1 MAVEPDE
8 RLTFLELARKRF
20 ALSEER
26 YSDWRKSAEE
36 ANSFIV
42 GDQWDPLIK
51 QFRNA
56 DKRPCITVNR
66 LAQMTRLVSNQIH
79 RTKPAMRVLPV
90 DSAADVNTA
99 EKIMGVIRHIER
111 NSNSGY
117 VYGNAVDA
125 QVKTGLGF
133 FGFQTRYTQRGSF
146 DMDVGLRAFRNQ
158 LAVYPDAHAQQ
169 FDLSDAGHYF
179 VVEELAK
186 EAHLERYPKSE
197 MVNADLSYGI
207 REQSDWMGRETVRV
221 AEYWY
226 IETETETLYR
236 LKNGTIGHREDFDVE
251 DDKEFKA
258 LVDEEREQ
266 ETRTVHRAIIN
277 GHEILEEDEWPGAW
291 IPIIPIFGEVAYV
304 GGKPVIQ
311 GLIEHGK
318 EPQRMINYLASSM
331 VELIALT
338 PKTPWI
344 ITSTQ
349 LKGHEREWKAAN
361 TKSFAYLIYEPTDSA
376 TGQPFPP
383 PKRNTFEPPIQHT
396 LIAMRAFED
405 ALNHGVGLD
414 APSLGQLSAERSGA
428 AIAQIKEAGILG
440 TYHYVLNLSY
450 AILFAIKQLIGDGNN
465 EGLIRRIYSEP
476 GRIMRILGE
485 DDSEEVI
492 GLGSKDED
500 VDPKIRAQDDF
511 AGVYDLG
518 VGLYDVVADVGQ
530 AFGSQRQE
538 AFNSLMQVIQSNPD
552 LLKVIGDIVFK
563 YADTPGGMELSK
575 RFRKMMPP
583 ELTGDKPQIPPE
595 LEQQMKQAQEQAQQM
610 QGQLQQMG
618 QELEEKERIIQ
629 SKQMESDS
637 KERIAKANIDSK
649 ELIERGNQ
657 QLEHLNIKLD
667 ALKTFANAIEKQE
680 QRASS
685 EQMLEFREQMGV
697 VREDIKALGKE
708 TSPPEGGSEVIE

>member
-1 MAVEPDE
+1 MAIESDE
-8 RLTFLELARKRF
+8 KLSFLELARKRF
-20 ALSEER
+20 ELSEER
-26 YSDWRKSAEE
+26 YSDWRKSA
-36 ANSFIV
+36 ADALSFIV
-42 GDQWDPLIK
+42 GDQWDTLIK
-51 QFRNA
+51 EFRRS

-90 DSAADVNTA
+90 DSAADVDTA

-117 VYGNAVDA
+117 VYGNGVDY

-133 FGFQTRYTQRGSF
+133 FGFKTRYSQRGSF
-146 DMDVGLRAFRNQ
+146 NMDVGLRAFPNS
-158 LAVYPDAHAQQ
+158 LAVYPDASAQE
-169 FDLSDAGHYF
+169 FDLSDAMHYF
-179 VVEELAK
+179 VVEEFSK
-186 EAHLERYPKSE
+186 EVFRERYPNSE
-197 MVNADLSYGI
+197 MVNSDLSFNLG
-207 REQSDWMGRETVRV
+207 EESSWMSRDKVRV

-226 IETETETLYR
+226 IETETEKLYR
-236 LKNGTIGHREDFDVE
+236 LKNGQVGYREDFDVE
-251 DDKEFKA
+251 DADEFAA
-258 LVDEEREQ
+258 LVDEERDE

-277 GHEILEEDEWPGAW
+277 GHEVLEEDEWPGAW
-291 IPIIPIFGEVAYV
+291 IPIIPIFGEVTYV

-361 TKSFAYLIYEPTDSA
+361 TKSFAYLIYEPVDTA
-376 TGQPFPP
+376 TGQPYPP
-383 PKRNTFEPPIQHT
+383 PQRNTYEPPIQHT
-396 LIAMRAFED
+396 LLGMRAFED
-405 ALNHGVGLD
+405 SLNHGVGLD

-450 AILFAIKQLIGDGNN
+450 AIRFAVKQLIGDGNN
-465 EGLIRRIYSEP
+465 EGLIPKIYHES
-476 GRIMRILGE
+476 GRIMRIIGE
-485 DDSEEVI
+485 DDSEEMI
-492 GLGSKDED
+492 GIGENDEAVNAEMRERD
-500 VDPKIRAQDDF
+500 EF

-575 RFRKMMPP
+575 RFRKMIPP
-583 ELTGDKPQIPPE
+583 EITGEKPQIPPE
-595 LEQQMKQAQEQAQQM
+595 LEQEMKQM

-618 QELEEKERIIQ
+618 QALEEKERTIQ
-629 SKQMESDS
+629 SKQIESDS
-637 KERIAKANIDSK
+637 KERIAQATITSK
-649 ELIERGNQ
+649 ENIERGNQ
-657 QLEHLNIKLD
+657 QLEHLTIKLE
-667 ALKTFANAIEKQE
+667 ALKTFAEALEKQE
-680 QRASS
+680 QRAST
-685 EQMLEFREQMGV
+685 EQMLEFKEQLSLV
-697 VREDIKALGKE
+697 KEDIKSLGAE
-708 TSPPEGGSEVIE
+708 TAPPEGGSKATE

>member
-1 MAVEPDE
+1 MAVDPEE
-8 RLTFLELARKRF
+8 RLSFLEKARKRF

-26 YSDWRKSAEE
+26 YTDWRKSAAE
-36 ANSFIV
+36 ANSFIT

-51 QFRNA
+51 KFREA

-90 DSAADVNTA
+90 DSAADVATA

-117 VYGNAVDA
+117 VYGNAVDG

-133 FGFQTRYTQRGSF
+133 FGFQTRYSKRGSF

-158 LAVYPDAHAQQ
+158 SAVYPDAHAQQ
-169 FDLSDAGHYF
+169 FDLSDAMHYF
-179 VVEELAK
+179 VVEEFSK
-186 EAHLERYPKSE
+186 EAFRERYPKAE
-197 MVNADLSYGI
+197 LVNADLSYNTG
-207 REQSDWMGRETVRV
+207 ETSSWMGRETVRV

-236 LKNGTIGHREDFDVE
+236 LKNGSIGHREDFDAIE
-251 DDKEFKA
+251 DEDFKA

-291 IPIIPIFGEVAYV
+291 IPIIPIFGEVTFV

-361 TKSFAYLIYEPTDSA
+361 TKSFAYLIYEPVDTA
-376 TGQPFPP
+376 TGQPYPP
-383 PKRNTFEPPIQHT
+383 PQRNTYEPPIQHT
-396 LIAMRAFED
+396 LLGMRAFED

-428 AIAQIKEAGILG
+428 AIAQIKEAGVLG
-440 TYHYVLNLSY
+440 TYHYVLNLSH
-450 AILFAIKQLIGDGNN
+450 AIRFAVKQLIGDGNN
-465 EGLIRRIYSEP
+465 EGLIPKIYNEP
-476 GRIMRILGE
+476 GRILRIIGE
-485 DDSEEVI
+485 DDSEEMI
-492 GLGSKDED
+492 GIGSKDED
-500 VDPKIRAQDDF
+500 VDPKMLEQDDF

-518 VGLYDVVADVGQ
+518 LGLYDVVADVGQ

-595 LEQQMKQAQEQAQQM
+595 LEQQMKQM

-618 QELEEKERIIQ
+618 QALEEKERIIQ
-629 SKQMESDS
+629 SKQVESDS
-637 KERIAKANIDSK
+637 KERIAQANTDSK
-649 ELIERGNQ
+649 ERIEQGNQ
-657 QLEHLNIKLD
+657 QLKQLTIKLES
-667 ALKTFANAIEKQE
+667 LKTFSSALEKQE
-680 QRASS
+680 QRAST
-685 EQMLEFREQMGV
+685 EQMLEFREQMSV
-697 VREDIKALGKE
+697 VREDIKALGNE
-708 TSPPEGGSEVIE
+708 APPPKGGSEVTE

>member
-1 MAVEPDE
+1 MAIKPDE
-8 RLTFLELARKRF
+8 RLAFLELARKRF
-20 ALSEER
+20 TLSEEL
-26 YSDWRKSAEE
+26 YSDWRKSAGD
-36 ANSFIV
+36 ANSFIT

-51 QFRNA
+51 QFRRA

-90 DSAADVNTA
+90 DSAADVSTA

-133 FGFQTRYTQRGSF
+133 FGLQTRYTKRGSF

-169 FDLSDAGHYF
+169 FDLSDAMYYF
-179 VVEELAK
+179 VVEELSK
-186 EAHLERYPKSE
+186 EAFRRLYPKSE
-197 MVNADLSYGI
+197 IVNADLSTG
-207 REQSDWMGRETVRV
+207 EQSSWIGRETVRV

-226 IETETETLYR
+226 IETETTKLFR
-236 LKNGTIGHREDFDVE
+236 LKNGTIGPREDFDVE
-251 DDKEFKA
+251 DEEEFKA
-258 LVDEEREQ
+258 LVDEERDE

-291 IPIIPIFGEVAYV
+291 IPIIPIFGEVTYV
-304 GGKPVIQ
+304 SGKPVIQ

-361 TKSFAYLIYEPTDSA
+361 TKSFAYLIYEPVDTA
-376 TGQPFPP
+376 TGQPYPP
-383 PKRNTFEPPIQHT
+383 PQRNTFEPPIQHT
-396 LIAMRAFED
+396 LLGMRAFED

-428 AIAQIKEAGILG
+428 AIAQIKEAGVLG
-440 TYHYVLNLSY
+440 TYHYVLNLSH
-450 AILFAIKQLIGDGNN
+450 AIRFAVKQLIGDGNN
-465 EGLIRRIYSEP
+465 EGLIPKIYNDP
-476 GRIMRILGE
+476 GRILRIIGE
-485 DDSEEVI
+485 DDSEEMI
-492 GLGSKDED
+492 GIGSKEED
-500 VDPKIRAQDDF
+500 VDPKMLAQDDF

-518 VGLYDVVADVGQ
+518 LGLYDVVADVGQ

-595 LEQQMKQAQEQAQQM
+595 LEQQLEQMK
-610 QGQLQQMG
+610 GQLEQMG
-618 QELEEKERIIQ
+618 QALEEKERLIQ
-629 SKQMESDS
+629 SKQIESDS
-637 KERIAKANIDSK
+637 KERIAQATIKSK
-649 ELIERGNQ
+649 ENIEQGNQ
-657 QLEHLNIKLD
+657 QLKQLTIKLES
-667 ALKTFANAIEKQE
+667 LKTFSDAIEKQE
-680 QRASS
+680 QRAST
-685 EQMLEFREQMGV
+685 EQMLEFREQMSV
-697 VREDIKALGKE
+697 VREDIKTLGNE
-708 TSPPEGGSEVIE
+708 TSPPAGGPEVTE

>member
-1 MAVEPDE
+1 MAVEPEE
-8 RLTFLELARKRF
+8 RLSFLELARKRF
-20 ALSEER
+20 DLSEER
-26 YSDWRKSAEE
+26 YKDWRKSAAE
-36 ANSFIV
+36 ANSFIT
-42 GDQWDPLIK
+42 GEQWDPQIQK
-51 QFRNA
+51 FREA
-56 DKRPCITVNR
+56 DQRPCVTVNR

-90 DSAADVNTA
+90 DSAADVPTA

-117 VYGNAVDA
+117 VYGNAVDG

-133 FGFQTRYTQRGSF
+133 FGFQTRYSKRGSF

-158 LAVYPDAHAQQ
+158 EAVYPDAHAQQ
-169 FDLSDAGHYF
+169 FDLSDATHYF
-179 VVEELAK
+179 VVEEFSK
-186 EAHLERYPKSE
+186 EAFLERYPDAE
-197 MVNADLSYGI
+197 LVNADLSYSTND
-207 REQSDWMGRETVRV
+207 QSSWMGRESVRV

-226 IETETETLYR
+226 IKTETETLYR
-236 LKNGTIGHREDFDVE
+236 LKNGKIGHREDFDAIE
-251 DDKEFKA
+251 DEDFKA
-258 LVDEEREQ
+258 LVDEEREE

-291 IPIIPIFGEVAYV
+291 IPIIPIFGEVTYV
-304 GGKPVIQ
+304 DGKPVIQ

-318 EPQRMINYLASSM
+318 EPQRIINYLASSM

-361 TKSFAYLIYEPTDSA
+361 TKSYAYLIYEPVDTA
-376 TGQPFPP
+376 TGQPYPP
-383 PKRNTFEPPIQHT
+383 PQRNTYEPPIQHT
-396 LIAMRAFED
+396 LLGMRAFED

-428 AIAQIKEAGILG
+428 AIAQIKEAGVLG
-440 TYHYVLNLSY
+440 TYHYVLNLSH
-450 AILFAIKQLIGDGNN
+450 AILFAVKQLIGDGNN
-465 EGLIRRIYSEP
+465 EGLIPKIYNEP
-476 GRIMRILGE
+476 GRILRIIGD
-485 DDSEEVI
+485 DDSEEMI
-492 GLGSKDED
+492 GIGSKEED
-500 VDPKIRAQDDF
+500 VDQKIRDQDEF

-518 VGLYDVVADVGQ
+518 LGLYDVIADVGQ

-575 RFRKMMPP
+575 RFRKMIPP
-583 ELTGDKPQIPPE
+583 EISGDKPQIPPE
-595 LEQQMKQAQEQAQQM
+595 MEQQMKEM

-618 QELEEKERIIQ
+618 QALEEKERIIQ
-629 SKQMESDS
+629 SKQVEADS
-637 KERIAKANIDSK
+637 KERISQANIQSK
-649 ELIERGNQ
+649 ETIEKGNQ
-657 QLEHLNIKLD
+657 QLKQLTIKLESLKTYSD
-667 ALKTFANAIEKQE
+667 ALEKQE
-680 QRASS
+680 QRAST
-685 EQMLEFREQMGV
+685 EQMLEFKEQMSI
-697 VREDIKALGKE
+697 VREDIKTLGNE
-708 TSPPEGGSEVIE
+708 APPPEGGSEVTE

>member
-1 MAVEPDE
+1 MVDPEE
-8 RLTFLELARKRF
+8 HLSFLESARKRF
-20 ALSEER
+20 ALSEDR
-26 YSDWRKSAEE
+26 YSDWRKSADD
-36 ANSFIV
+36 ANSFIT
-42 GDQWDPLIK
+42 GDQWDERIK
-51 QFRNA
+51 RFRQG

-90 DSAADVNTA
+90 DSAADVSTA
-99 EKIMGVIRHIER
+99 EKLMGVIRHIER
-111 NSNSGY
+111 NSNSSY

-133 FGFQTRYTQRGSF
+133 FGFQTRYTKRGSF

-158 LAVYPDAHAQQ
+158 LAVYPDAHAQR
-169 FDLSDAGHYF
+169 FDLSDAMHYF
-179 VVEELAK
+179 VVEELSK
-186 EAHLERYPKSE
+186 EAFRKLYPKSE
-197 MVNADLSYGI
+197 MVNADLSYNIGA
-207 REQSDWMGRETVRV
+207 QSSWMGRDTVRV

-236 LKNGTIGHREDFDVE
+236 LKNGKIGHREDFDVE
-251 DDKEFKA
+251 DDDFKE
-258 LVDEEREQ
+258 LVDDEREE

-291 IPIIPIFGEVAYV
+291 IPIIPIWGEVTYV
-304 GGKPVIQ
+304 DGRPVIQ

-318 EPQRMINYLASSM
+318 EPQRMINYLASQM

-349 LKGHEREWKAAN
+349 LKGHEREWRAAN
-361 TKSFAYLIYEPTDSA
+361 TKSFAYLIYEPVDTA
-376 TGQPFPP
+376 TGQPYPP
-383 PKRNTFEPPIQHT
+383 PQRNTYEPPIQHT
-396 LIAMRAFED
+396 LLGMQAFED

-440 TYHYVLNLSY
+440 TYHYVLNLSH

-465 EGLIRRIYSEP
+465 EGLISKIYSEP

-492 GLGSKDED
+492 GLGSDEENI
-500 VDPKIRAQDDF
+500 DPKIREQEDF

-575 RFRKMMPP
+575 RFRKMIPP
-583 ELTGDKPQIPPE
+583 EITGDKPQIPPE
-595 LEQQMKQAQEQAQQM
+595 MEQQLKQM
-610 QGQLQQMG
+610 QEQLQQMG
-618 QELEEKERIIQ
+618 QALEEKERIIQ
-629 SKQMESDS
+629 SKKLESDS
-637 KERIAKANIDSK
+637 KERIAQANVDSK
-649 ELIERGNQ
+649 ERIEQGNQ
-657 QLEHLNIKLD
+657 QLKQLTIKLD
-667 ALKTFANAIEKQE
+667 ALKTFSDAIEKQE
-680 QRASS
+680 QRASA
-685 EQMLEFREQMGV
+685 EQMLEFREQMSV
-697 VREDIKALGKE
+697 VREDIKTLGNE
-708 TSPPEGGSEVIE
+708 TAPPAGGPEVTE